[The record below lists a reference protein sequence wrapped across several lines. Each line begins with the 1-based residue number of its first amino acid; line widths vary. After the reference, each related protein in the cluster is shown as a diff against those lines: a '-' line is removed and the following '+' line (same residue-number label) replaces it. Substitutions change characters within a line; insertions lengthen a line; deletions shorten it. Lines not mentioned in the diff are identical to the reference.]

1 VPENIAAGIVL
12 PSPRTLE
19 ERERYAT
26 LAAEYLKLKFTCVID
41 SMDDYAESL
50 YASWPARLYLVG
62 EDGRLVY
69 IGGAGPA
76 LFSPPELEA
85 AIRKYLGL
93 DGVTSVSAASLGESV
108 VAPDSIAVA
117 YGAGLA
123 GGIEAAASTALPVV
137 LAGVSVK
144 IKDSGGTERPA
155 PLFFV
160 SPSQINYL
168 VPADTSEGPAVVTV
182 AKGAAPAI
190 KGPLLVKKA
199 MPGLFTAN
207 ADGRGVPAAFVVRV
221 AADGTQTFEPVYRL
235 DEAQGRHVPV
245 PISMGPATDQ
255 VFLILFGTGIRRA
268 ATVSASIGGEN
279 GAVSYFGSH
288 AVYPGLD
295 QVNIL
300 LPKTLAGRG
309 EVSVFLTADGL
320 PANSVIVNIGR

>member
-1 VPENIAAGIVL
+1 MPENIAEGIIL
-12 PSPRTLE
+12 PTPRTLE

-26 LAAEYLKLKFTCVID
+26 LAAEYLKVKFTCVID

-50 YASWPARLYLVG
+50 YASWPGRLHLAG
-62 EDGRLVY
+62 QDGRLAYV
-69 IGGAGPA
+69 GGAGPA

-93 DGVTSVSAASLGESV
+93 DGVTSVSAASLAESV
-108 VAPDSIAVA
+108 VAPDSIVVA

-123 GGIEAAASTALPVV
+123 GGVEAAPSTALP
-137 LAGVSVK
+137 LALGSVSVK

-168 VPADTSEGPAVVTV
+168 VPAGTSDGPAVVTV
-182 AKGAAPAI
+182 ARGAAPPLQ
-190 KGPLLVKKA
+190 GPLLVKKT

-221 AADGTQTFEPVYRL
+221 AAGGTQTFEPVCRL
-235 DEAQGRHVPV
+235 DEAQGKQVPV

-268 ATVSASIGGEN
+268 ATVSVTIGGESA
-279 GAVSYFGSH
+279 AVSYFGAH

-295 QVNIL
+295 QVNVL

-309 EVSVFLTADGL
+309 EVSVLLAADAV